1 MANNNNNS
9 NNNLAS
15 REISVA
21 RREEAASVREGAL
34 LEREKTLEK
43 READAAAQE
52 VRATA
57 LLGEVRRRER
67 NLLGLALGEGG
78 VGAEEFEG
86 MAGSEESIL
95 SSEESRGMREFF
107 SERMAE

>member
-1 MANNNNNS
+1 MADNNNNND
-9 NNNLAS
+9 LAS

-21 RREEAASVREGAL
+21 RREKAASVRDEAL
-34 LEREKTLEK
+34 SEREKQLEK

-67 NLLGLALGEGG
+67 NLLVLALGEGG
-78 VGAEEFEG
+78 VGGEEFEG
-86 MAGSEESIL
+86 MAGGEESIL
-95 SSEESRGMREFF
+95 SSEEQRGMREFF